1 MHALAGH
8 DCDARAESVAN
19 HAYLA
24 IRFPRGRFPADGRL
38 MVRARRLGAAALA
51 ALTTA
56 SVVTACGS
64 GGGGIVINYYTPAN
78 EADTFT
84 AVAKRCNDELAG
96 RFKIQ
101 QISLPKEA
109 DAQRLQL
116 ARRLTGNDKTLD
128 VMALDVV
135 WTAEFAE
142 AGWTL
147 PLSDD
152 PSGKAEAD
160 AKSNTLPGPLE
171 TATWQDKLYAA
182 PITTNTQLLWYRA
195 DLMDKPPT
203 TWDDMVSE
211 ATRLHAEGKPS
222 WIALQAKQYEGLVV
236 WFNSLLESAGGQVLS
251 DDGKTVTLTDTPEH
265 RAATVKALQIMKAV
279 AAAPGADPSIT
290 QTDEG
295 TARLALE
302 QGKAALE
309 VNWPFVLPSML
320 ENAVKGGVSFLPLDE
335 DPALAGSINDEG
347 TFSPDDAQFD
357 AAYDASKKV
366 FGFAP
371 YPGVQAGEQA
381 KVTLGGLNLAVART
395 TQHRAEAFAAIR
407 CLRSVENQRYTSVEG
422 GLPAV
427 RTSLYDDPAFQKKY
441 PQYAIIREQL
451 ISAAV
456 RPATPVYQAVST
468 RISATLAPIT
478 EIDPE
483 RTADELTEA
492 VQKAIDG
499 KGLIP

>member
-1 MHALAGH
+1 
-8 DCDARAESVAN
+8 
-19 HAYLA
+19 
-24 IRFPRGRFPADGRL
+24 
-38 MVRARRLGAAALA
+38 VRARRLGAAALA

-56 SVVTACGS
+56 SLVSACGS

-78 EADTFT
+78 EAQTFT
-84 AVAKRCNDELAG
+84 AVAKRCNEELAG
-96 RFKIQ
+96 RFTIQ
-101 QISLPKEA
+101 QLSLPKGA
-109 DAQRLQL
+109 DDQRLQL
-116 ARRLTGNDKTLD
+116 ARRLTGNDKALD

-142 AGWTL
+142 AGWAL

-152 PSGKAEAD
+152 PSGQAESD

-195 DLMDKPPT
+195 DLMDDPPK
-203 TWDDMVSE
+203 TWDGMVAE
-211 ATRLHAEGKPS
+211 ATRLHAAGKPS
-222 WIALQAKQYEGLVV
+222 WIAVQGKQYEGLVV
-236 WFNSLLESAGGQVLS
+236 WFNTLLESAGGQVLS

-265 RAATVKALQIMKAV
+265 RAATVKALQIIKSV
-279 AAAPGADPSIT
+279 ATAPGADPSVT
-290 QTDEG
+290 QTDET

-302 QGKAALE
+302 QGNAALE
-309 VNWPFVLPSML
+309 VNWPYVLAGLL
-320 ENAVKGGVSFLPLDE
+320 ENAVKGGVSFLPLDK
-335 DPALAGSINDEG
+335 DPDLAGTINDVG
-347 TFSPDDAQFD
+347 TFSPTDEQFK

-371 YPGVQAGEQA
+371 YPGVLQGEPA
-381 KVTLGGLNLAVART
+381 KVTIGGLNLAVGKN
-395 TQHRAEAFAAIR
+395 TQHKAEAFEAIR
-407 CLRSVENQRYTSVEG
+407 CLRNVENQRYTSVEG

-427 RTSLYDDPAFQKKY
+427 RVSLYDDPAFQAKY
-441 PQYAIIREQL
+441 PQYAIIRDQL
-451 ISAAV
+451 TNAAV

-478 EIDPE
+478 DIDPE
-483 RTADELTEA
+483 RTADELTDQ
-492 VQKAIDG
+492 VKKAIDG

>member
-1 MHALAGH
+1 
-8 DCDARAESVAN
+8 
-19 HAYLA
+19 
-24 IRFPRGRFPADGRL
+24 
-38 MVRARRLGAAALA
+38 VRARRLGAAALA

-56 SVVTACGS
+56 STLTACGS

-78 EADTFT
+78 EI
-84 AVAKRCNDELAG
+84 AKRCNEQLGG
-96 RFKIQ
+96 RFTIQ
-101 QISLPKEA
+101 QVSLPKGA
-109 DAQRLQL
+109 DDQRLQL

-142 AGWTL
+142 AGWAL

-160 AKSNTLPGPLE
+160 ATSNTLPGPLE
-171 TATWQDKLYAA
+171 TAKWRGKLYAA

-195 DLMDKPPT
+195 DLMDEPPT
-203 TWDDMVSE
+203 TWDGMVAE
-211 ATRLHAEGKPS
+211 ATRLHTAGKPS
-222 WIALQAKQYEGLVV
+222 WIAVQAKQYEGLVV
-236 WFNSLLESAGGQVLS
+236 WFNTLLESAGGQVLS
-251 DDGKTVTLTDTPEH
+251 DDGKSVTLTDTPEH
-265 RAATVKALQIMKAV
+265 RAATVKALQVMKDV
-279 AAAPGADPSIT
+279 ATAPGADPSIT

-302 QGKAALE
+302 QGKAAIE

-320 ENAVKGGVSFLPLDE
+320 ENAVKGGVSFLPLDKQS
-335 DPALAGSINDEG
+335 DLAGSINDAG
-347 TFSPDDAQFD
+347 TFSPTDDQFK

-371 YPGVQAGEQA
+371 YPGVQPGESA
-381 KVTLGGLNLAVART
+381 KVTLGGLNLAVAKT
-395 TQHRAEAFAAIR
+395 SQHRAEAFEAIR
-407 CLRSVENQRYTSVEG
+407 CLRNVENQRYTSVEG

-427 RTSLYDDPAFQKKY
+427 RASLYDDPTFQAKY
-441 PQYAIIREQL
+441 PQYAIIRQQL
-451 ISAAV
+451 TNAAV

-468 RISATLAPIT
+468 RISVTLAPIT
-478 EIDPE
+478 AIDPD
-483 RTADELTEA
+483 RTADELTVQ